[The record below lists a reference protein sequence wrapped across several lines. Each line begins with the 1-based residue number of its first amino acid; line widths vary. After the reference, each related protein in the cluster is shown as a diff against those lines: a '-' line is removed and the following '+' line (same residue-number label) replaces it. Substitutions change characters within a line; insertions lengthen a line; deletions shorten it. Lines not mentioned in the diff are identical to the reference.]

1 MANINW
7 DSQELESTAAQV
19 NTLLQNYDKTMDEI
33 QQTLNTMEFRLK
45 LRTDVDNDLSKLKRR
60 VSQER
65 SKMQQVRQ
73 TVNLAASKTT
83 DLNGKLIGYTNDI
96 GNLSIQS
103 GNADIGGGNCKNF
116 LEGVTLSSI
125 GIGTIGNVISSFVS
139 KIKSWFSGEK
149 GNKGEASRETNET
162 SRVDYSGV
170 EHPNT
175 VTDKDVV
182 DEYTRN
188 SGSNAV
194 DRLRYYGVQDKEIKD
209 IISGND
215 SNTANQKLMEL
226 LDKKIKEDVQAKTNH
241 LFATHKVG
249 GWAFASPY
257 YNGKKD
263 KDNIDFIN
271 CVWLARGQI
280 AEILGEDIYANRS
293 ILHNGAEI
301 NWKHYADTGET
312 INGHSISYYDASS
325 KLTDAVKTLADS
337 EPCSAM
343 FYFPGHTMTIQR
355 VENGKVYFTDNWT
368 KGSANTEISTC
379 TSLWKGNNSYPT
391 TGSTLSL
398 SIEEF
403 ANTYQKY
410 NPKLNKMVIIK

>member
-60 VSQER
+60 VFQER

-73 TVNLAASKTT
+73 TVNLAASKTA

-96 GNLSIQS
+96 GDLSIQN

-116 LEGVTLSSI
+116 FEGIALSSI
-125 GIGTIGNVISSFVS
+125 GIGTIGNVISGFVS
-139 KIKSWFSGEK
+139 KIKDWFSGGK
-149 GNKGEASRETNET
+149 SDNGEPHRETNET

-182 DEYTRN
+182 DEYARN
-188 SGSNAV
+188 SGSNVV

-226 LDKKIKEDVQAKTNH
+226 LDKIIKEDVQAKTNH

-280 AEILGEDIYANRS
+280 AEILGEDIYANKKINPR
-293 ILHNGAEI
+293 GGEI
-301 NWKHYADTGET
+301 KWADYSGKS
-312 INGHSISYYDASS
+312 INGHAISYDNSIHD
-325 KLTDAVKTLADS
+325 LNNAVKTLSDTQ
-337 EPCSAM
+337 PCSAV
-343 FYFPGHTMTIQR
+343 FWFPGHTITVQKI
-355 VENGKVYFTDNWT
+355 ENGKVYFTDNWT
-368 KGSANTEISTC
+368 SGTADTKISTC
-379 TSLWKGNNSYPT
+379 TALWEGENSNPT

-398 SIEEF
+398 SIENF
-403 ANTYQKY
+403 AKIYQSR
-410 NPKLNKMVIIK
+410 NGNLQSMVIIK

>member
-83 DLNGKLIGYTNDI
+83 DLNGKLIDYTNDI
-96 GNLSIQS
+96 GDLSIKS
-103 GNADIGGGNCKNF
+103 NTANISAGNSVNF
-116 LEGVTLSSI
+116 LQWTALGSL
-125 GIGTIGNVISSFVS
+125 GISGMVDVISGFVS
-139 KIKSWFSGEK
+139 KIGGWLLGKKSGQT
-149 GNKGEASRETNET
+149 ETTT
-162 SRVDYSGV
+162 STSTDYSTV

-175 VTDKDVV
+175 VTAKEFV
-182 DEYTRN
+182 DDYARN
-188 SGSNAV
+188 SSGNV
-194 DRLRYYGVQDKEIKD
+194 INRLRYYGVQDEEIKEK
-209 IISGND
+209 ISGVD
-215 SNTANQKLMEL
+215 STTANQQLMAL
-226 LDKKIKEDVQAKTNH
+226 LDTKIKENVQAKTNN
-241 LFATHKVG
+241 LFANHNMGSK
-249 GWAFASPY
+249 AFNAGY
-257 YNGKKD
+257 YNNEGK
-263 KDNIDFIN
+263 IN

-280 AEILGEDIYANRS
+280 CEIIGEDIYANRS
-293 ILHNGAEI
+293 VLHNGADI

-312 INGHSISYYDASS
+312 INGHSISYYNASS

-379 TSLWKGNNSYPT
+379 TSLWKGNNSHPT

-403 ANTYQKY
+403 ASTYQKY
-410 NPKLNKMVIIK
+410 NSKLNKMVIIK

>member
-96 GNLSIQS
+96 GDLSVKSNASNIS
-103 GNADIGGGNCKNF
+103 AGNSVNF
-116 LEGVTLSSI
+116 LQWTALGSL
-125 GIGTIGNVISSFVS
+125 GISGMVDVISGFVS
-139 KIKSWFSGEK
+139 KIGSWLLGKKSGQ
-149 GNKGEASRETNET
+149 TDT
-162 SRVDYSGV
+162 STTPSIDYSGK

-175 VTDKDVV
+175 VSSSDVSN
-182 DEYTRN
+182 TT
-188 SGSNAV
+188 SNASSTTQNT
-194 DRLRYYGVQDKEIKD
+194 YGLTE
-209 IISGND
+209 STG
-215 SNTANQKLMEL
+215 S
-226 LDKKIKEDVQAKTNH
+226 
-241 LFATHKVG
+241 
-249 GWAFASPY
+249 SR
-257 YNGKKD
+257 GK
-263 KDNIDFIN
+263 IN
-271 CVWLARGQI
+271 CVWLARGQVC
-280 AEILGEDIYANRS
+280 EIIGEDIYANRS
-293 ILHNGAEI
+293 ILHNGADI

-379 TSLWKGNNSYPT
+379 TSLWKGNNSHPT